1 MRPFFEC
8 RRSPISADIITV
20 KGVYLVKTCGQ
31 YIFSAISHTNVGFGI
46 NCDMFWDET
55 LAKLKTDAALMP
67 FTVTV
72 LGNTGVA
79 AAGVKRVLS
88 ASADEVKMS
97 VKGCV
102 LTVRGEKL
110 VIAEMG
116 GGDILVRGRVTGVGF
131 E

>member
-1 MRPFFEC
+1 
-8 RRSPISADIITV
+8 
-20 KGVYLVKTCGQ
+20 
-31 YIFSAISHTNVGFGI
+31 
-46 NCDMFWDET
+46 MFWDET

-72 LGNTGVA
+72 LGNVGVA

-88 ASADEVKMS
+88 ASADEVKIS

-102 LTVRGEKL
+102 LTVKGEKL